1 MNVQMITP
9 QEKAARLVLFCMS
22 LSPNYEKAKI
32 MAKRIAKEMPSFAEA
47 DEERI
52 SLVLQAIDNLP
63 KEN

>member
-1 MNVQMITP
+1 MTSQIITP

-22 LSPNYEKAKI
+22 LWPNYEKARD

-47 DEERI
+47 DEDRI
-52 SLVLQAIDNLP
+52 SQVLQAIDNLP